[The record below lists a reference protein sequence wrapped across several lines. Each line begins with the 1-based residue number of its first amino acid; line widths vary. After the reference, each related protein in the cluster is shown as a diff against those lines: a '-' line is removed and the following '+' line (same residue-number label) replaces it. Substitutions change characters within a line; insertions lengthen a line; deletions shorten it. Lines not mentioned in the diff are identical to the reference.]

1 MLSTWHF
8 LTMSSEGSTRSAQ
21 AAGTAHNGVSIAR
34 KLSNSPRASEGLA
47 EPTVHGIASESNSR
61 GGGEYNS
68 HPVPSDSPL
77 QVEDE
82 RAEAALS
89 NDEAVILEAL
99 GRSLFPLSPRT
110 EALLGSF
117 FNSSPSTSSEEAIA
131 PREPAAKSEKPGKRK
146 QSPCDDDDDE
156 GEEDSRIPMPMA
168 ADEAKL
174 KMLKKLTPKQF
185 EERLAFYPVILKR
198 FKIARDINK
207 PKNWHADRSLIPL
220 HEHNA
225 YAAWCAA
232 HPEEA
237 LAFKFFEVKVNGAK
251 HRKTVQANNAAFKD
265 LLEMAKAF
273 QPTYELYLETGHR
286 QEVVMKF
293 VDDVMAK
300 LAPRSPDN
308 H

>member
-61 GGGEYNS
+61 GGGEYYS
-68 HPVPSDSPL
+68 QPMPL
-77 QVEDE
+77 EELV
-82 RAEAALS
+82 
-89 NDEAVILEAL
+89 
-99 GRSLFPLSPRT
+99 FPLSPRT
-110 EALLGSF
+110 EALLESLIY
-117 FNSSPSTSSEEAIA
+117 SSPSTSSEEAIA

-146 QSPCDDDDDE
+146 QSPCDDDDDDDD

-185 EERLAFYPVILKR
+185 EERLAFYPDILKR

-286 QEVVMKF
+286 QEVVIKF